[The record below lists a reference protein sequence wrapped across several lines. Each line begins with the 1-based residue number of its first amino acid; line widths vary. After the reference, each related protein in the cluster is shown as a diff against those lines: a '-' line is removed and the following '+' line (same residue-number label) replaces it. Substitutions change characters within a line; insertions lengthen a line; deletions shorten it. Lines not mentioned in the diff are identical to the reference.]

1 MTFAIGRT
9 QVHIGWGAF
18 AAILIAVV
26 SGTWVC
32 KAEFDSFKEGQTA
45 SLKQQTEILSILK
58 AKDKKDSAQ
67 DYRIDT
73 LTTHVVRSDY
83 TQHDLKRDIISL
95 QDRGTA
101 RYVTETRDRNGHI
114 RQHPYN
120 NN

>member
-1 MTFAIGRT
+1 MTFAVGRN
-9 QVHIGWGAF
+9 QVHIGWGTF
-18 AAILIAVV
+18 VTVIIAVA
-26 SGTWVC
+26 SGVWAC
-32 KAEFDSFKEGQTA
+32 KAEIDSFKETQAA
-45 SLKQQTEILSILK
+45 SLKQQAEILVILK

-73 LTTHVVRSDY
+73 LSAHVVRSDY
-83 TQHDLKRDIISL
+83 TQRDLKRDITGL
-95 QDRGTA
+95 QDRGTP